1 MGIWLTYVSSWPG
14 MVYMA
19 FVIDVFACKIVG
31 WRVSTSMMTSFV
43 LDALNQA
50 ICQLWP
56 STLDKLVNKSDC
68 GSQYLAIKY
77 TEHLAEPGMG
87 PSVGNVGE
95 PYDNAQAEST
105 IGLFKTE
112 VINVF
117 GPWETGGRV
126 EWETLKWVNWY
137 NTERP
142 HSVIGYVTP
151 QEAEETF
158 YANMNTFDEVA

>member
-14 MVYMA
+14 MVYMT

-31 WRVSTSMMTSFV
+31 WRVSTSMTTSFV

-50 ICQLWP
+50 ICQLWS

-68 GSQYLAIKY
+68 GSRYLAIKY

-112 VINVF
+112 GINVF

>member
-1 MGIWLTYVSSWPG
+1 
-14 MVYMA
+14 
-19 FVIDVFACKIVG
+19 
-31 WRVSTSMMTSFV
+31 
-43 LDALNQA
+43 
-50 ICQLWP
+50 
-56 STLDKLVNKSDC
+56 
-68 GSQYLAIKY
+68 
-77 TEHLAEPGMG
+77 MG

-112 VINVF
+112 GINVF